1 MAERKKRTTAG
12 KAKTTAKMAGGSTQ
26 RKRVVRKA
34 TSNTA
39 TAKKVKAAS
48 GKGFTLRKEIKGL
61 LVMVFAIIILL
72 GIIGYPMGTVGE
84 FMSKVFMYAFGLGA
98 MIPVL
103 FFGYMGW
110 RMLYSENG
118 LRITRRGVLF
128 SSLFFLLVTIVPLVS
143 VDAGH
148 ELDTNVL
155 TTKGGIIGGA
165 LAAMLRSLVGDVGS
179 LLLTVILLISC
190 LLLITRLS
198 LRKGLHKAKEHTEVG
213 LDKAI
218 GMAGETAQ
226 VVKERFEEWNEQRK
240 SQHAVYN
247 QVEDTRFGRSA
258 AAEAILAA
266 SQTSSDAKEKAA
278 LELAQ
283 AEEEQHEEDSSKNN
297 LYPDGNREFDSD
309 SDREFD
315 SDSDGIISSAEIE
328 RMPWETAIGE
338 QGEEHTAE
346 HEKYDLQV
354 SAEEETVTANDWI
367 EVDQNR
373 LEDMEDCENKMDL
386 HAESQTQAM
395 AGGVS
400 PMLPDISVRN
410 AVENTSTLVPTMES
424 TDADIAA
431 VAVSTEGEQRPRRPE
446 RLYRFPSLEMLSKG
460 KPSEVSAEEIN
471 QNVTTLE
478 STLKSFGVT
487 ARVVNATKGPT
498 VTRYELEPA
507 PGTKVSKILNLTDDL
522 KLSLAAT
529 DIRIEAPIPGKS
541 AVGIEVPNRTVSPVH
556 LRDVLE
562 SDDFKKAKGGI
573 PVGLGKDIAGKAI
586 ITNLAKMPHL
596 LVAGS
601 TGSGKSVCVNTLIAS
616 ILFSRKPEEVK
627 LILVDPKMVE
637 LSNYN
642 GIPHLMVPV
651 VTDMKKAAAVL
662 RWAVREMEAR
672 YRTLATV
679 GLRNIDSYNE
689 QHPDTAMPFILII
702 IDEMADLMLTAPDVE
717 ESINRLAAKARAAGI
732 HMVLATQRPSV
743 NVITGT
749 IKANVPSRISFAVAT
764 QIDSRTILDMAGAE
778 KLLGKG
784 DMLFHPIGANK
795 PIRIQGA
802 FISDDEVESLVNFVK
817 TQGEPEYD
825 ESVTAAEEEAVA
837 TTEEEKE
844 EEPRDEY
851 LERAIDLVMDSG
863 QASVSMLQ
871 RRFRIGYTRAA
882 RLVDTMEDMKIIGPN
897 NGSKARDILMS
908 REQVK
913 QLYFSNTNDN
923 T

>member
-12 KAKTTAKMAGGSTQ
+12 KAKTTAKMAGDSKQ

-39 TAKKVKAAS
+39 TATKVKAAP

-110 RMLYSENG
+110 CMLYSENG

-128 SSLFFLLVTIVPLVS
+128 LSLFLLLVTIVPLVS

-226 VVKERFEEWNEQRK
+226 VVRERFEEWNEQRK
-240 SQHAVYN
+240 SQHVVYN

-278 LELAQ
+278 LELVR
-283 AEEEQHEEDSSKNN
+283 AEEEKPEEDSSKNN
-297 LYPDGNREFDSD
+297 LYSDG
-309 SDREFD
+309 DREFN
-315 SDSDGIISSAEIE
+315 SDSNREVSSAEME
-328 RMPWETAIGE
+328 RMPWEIVAVEEGE
-338 QGEEHTAE
+338 KHITDN
-346 HEKYDLQV
+346 EKYDLQV
-354 SAEEETVTANDWI
+354 KEEETVTGDDGGENEPSRW
-367 EVDQNR
+367 
-373 LEDMEDCENKMDL
+373 EDSENKMDI
-386 HAESQTQAM
+386 HAESESRAM
-395 AGGVS
+395 VGDVS
-400 PMLPDISVRN
+400 PTHPGTFVQN

-851 LERAIDLVMDSG
+851 LERAVDLVMDSG